1 MVKSMD
7 LLDAA
12 NPPLPTIRLM
22 NDGGRV
28 RPALSR
34 ETSEVLRRLVR
45 QIADADFGGV
55 QERTAEALGVKG
67 ATLSTFLS
75 GKNRAGLQTQDGI
88 VAYLRRSM
96 DQILAAN
103 GDLATLRGGMT
114 APAQIAET
122 RFTDLPNWP
131 AMLAAAKDARPEVP
145 AWAWDLCATAR
156 VLLDV
161 PITPRFVADIAAAIH
176 HNLAP
181 PRGTENPPSADH

>member
-1 MVKSMD
+1 MD
-7 LLDAA
+7 LVDAP
-12 NPPLPTIRLM
+12 NVPPSTISFM
-22 NDGGRV
+22 DDKGRA

-45 QIADADFGGV
+45 QIADTDFGGV
-55 QERTAEALGVKG
+55 QERTAEALGIKG

-88 VAYLRRSM
+88 VGYLRRSI

-114 APAQIAET
+114 APSQIAET
-122 RFTDLPNWP
+122 RFVDLPNWP
-131 AMLAAAKDARPEVP
+131 AMLAAARDARPEVP
-145 AWAWDLCATAR
+145 GWAWDLCATAR

-181 PRGTENPPSADH
+181 PLGTENPPSADH